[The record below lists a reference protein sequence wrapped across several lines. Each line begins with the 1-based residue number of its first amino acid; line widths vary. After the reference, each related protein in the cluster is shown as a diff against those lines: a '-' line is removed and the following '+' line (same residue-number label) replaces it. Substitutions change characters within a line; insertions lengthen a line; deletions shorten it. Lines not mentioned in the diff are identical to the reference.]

1 MKKARFSFF
10 FFFYAISST
19 LIYSRYYYYFF
30 FFIQLDQNETRFDRG
45 WNRFRNGPLT
55 ILFEHVWIIL
65 FPIRLLIILPV
76 KINWHTPEVN
86 NRWSPVAIIID
97 PLRHPSNWWWKPRQ
111 QSFVENEWC
120 IGRQISNH
128 RNCKKKRKISPRI
141 SKKKSFSS
149 FFLLISIN
157 PNNWSINSI
166 NFNKYP
172 QQYGQRLAR

>member
-1 MKKARFSFF
+1 MEIFFFLSKGRGILRKAFVKKARFSFF

-97 PLRHPSNWWWKPRQ
+97 PLRHPSNGNRDNKVLSR
-111 QSFVENEWC
+111 FVENEWC
-120 IGRQISNH
+120 IGRQISNC
-128 RNCKKKRKISPRI
+128 RNCKKKKRKIRSSYPLEFL
-141 SKKKSFSS
+141 KKFVSLFLSF
-149 FFLLISIN
+149 N
-157 PNNWSINSI
+157 
-166 NFNKYP
+166 
-172 QQYGQRLAR
+172 

>member
-1 MKKARFSFF
+1 MEIFFFLSKGRGILRKAFVKKARFSFF

-111 QSFVENEWC
+111 QSFVSF
-120 IGRQISNH
+120 R
-128 RNCKKKRKISPRI
+128 RKRVMYRETDFEL
-141 SKKKSFSS
+141 SK
-149 FFLLISIN
+149 L
-157 PNNWSINSI
+157 
-166 NFNKYP
+166 
-172 QQYGQRLAR
+172 